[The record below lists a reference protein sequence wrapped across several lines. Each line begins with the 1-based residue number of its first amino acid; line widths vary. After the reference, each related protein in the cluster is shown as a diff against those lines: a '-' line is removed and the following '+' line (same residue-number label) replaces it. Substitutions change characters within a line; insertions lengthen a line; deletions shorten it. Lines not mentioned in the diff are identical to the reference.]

1 MRIALVAEDYYPQL
15 GGVPE
20 HVHNLA
26 LQLNAWGHTAAVVTS
41 HMGDY
46 PDADFVRRVGTS
58 RVIYANGGVSRVTTG
73 WRLRRRLEELFRAE
87 RYDPGHVHGG
97 LPPPSGL
104 AAPFAAWPI
113 GFPVVATF
121 PSWFA
126 RAVGC
131 RVFRRPLQKIL
142 DRHAA
147 TIAVSARVVEA
158 NARYFDADW
167 EIIPN
172 GVDTSFFKPNGRRPT
187 DALTDRPRLLF
198 LGRIEPRNGLGTL
211 LDAMPHILA
220 RYPRALLTV
229 AGDGPWRGY
238 YERRGRELGASVRFV
253 GKVFE
258 DRPDYY
264 GSADLYLCPTHIASF
279 GVTLLEAMAC
289 GTPMVVAD
297 NHGYRSVVDGGA
309 EALIVSKDD
318 PKIWAESQPAPGAG
332 VIVQQA
338 REPARDPEVGQE
350 RTQPGVVAR
359 GDPRLV
365 EPGLHD
371 RRGREPAA
379 PRREAD
385 ALGRHGIRESGGVPH
400 QQHPMARDSLRPRAH
415 GNHEPVALDGA
426 RDDVE
431 GREVLLEIAMQL
443 ARAATHA
450 QHADGQVCGLGEDP
464 GVAVR
469 DDPDVEARR
478 ARAALERGVVDP
490 DLVLERRDEVPPV
503 APPG

>member
-87 RYDPGHVHGG
+87 RYDLVHVHGG
-97 LPPPSGL
+97 LAPTFGL
-104 AAPFAAWPI
+104 AAPFAAWRI
-113 GFPVVATF
+113 GIPVVATF
-121 PSWFA
+121 HSWFA
-126 RAVGC
+126 HSVGC

-147 TIAVSARVVEA
+147 TIAVSAPVVEA

-211 LDAMPHILA
+211 LDAMPDILA

-238 YERRGRELGASVRFV
+238 YERRARELGASVRFV

-258 DRPDYY
+258 DRPDHY

-318 PKIWAESQPAPGAG
+318 PKIWAESAIALL
-332 VIVQQA
+332 
-338 REPARDPEVGQE
+338 
-350 RTQPGVVAR
+350 
-359 GDPRLV
+359 GDP
-365 EPGLHD
+365 
-371 RRGREPAA
+371 
-379 PRREAD
+379 
-385 ALGRHGIRESGGVPH
+385 
-400 QQHPMARDSLRPRAH
+400 
-415 GNHEPVALDGA
+415 
-426 RDDVE
+426 
-431 GREVLLEIAMQL
+431 
-443 ARAATHA
+443 
-450 QHADGQVCGLGEDP
+450 
-464 GVAVR
+464 
-469 DDPDVEARR
+469 ARR
-478 ARAALERGVVDP
+478 AAMGRAGLEKAARFEWPRIARAELAVYER
-490 DLVLERRDEVPPV
+490 VLAARAKGRSASAAASSASEPRYVRTPRKTSVI
-503 APPG
+503 ASTSR